1 MIIVFST
8 EEHSS
13 SPGQTQVDTTTCI
26 SVYTVLYIRIC
37 KIVENIVPRGCKII
51 EKEFFSILKFRDT
64 LPL

>member
-26 SVYTVLYIRIC
+26 SVLYIRIC
-37 KIVENIVPRGCKII
+37 KLVENKVPRGCKII